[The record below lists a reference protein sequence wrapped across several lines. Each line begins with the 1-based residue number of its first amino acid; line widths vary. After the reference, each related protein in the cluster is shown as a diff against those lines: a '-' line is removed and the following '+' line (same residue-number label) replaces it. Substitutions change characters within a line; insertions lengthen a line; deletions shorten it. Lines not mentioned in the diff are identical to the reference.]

1 MIGAS
6 RREVLKADIQ
16 GMLNQWRVQ
25 ESVCSGR
32 LVTIV
37 ALRLDLSFPL
47 TSYPLSSSPV
57 LGAVGT
63 QGSSGNSR
71 LHPEQIARGLAEE
84 KDPEQ
89 S

>member
-16 GMLNQWRVQ
+16 GMLKQWRVQ

-37 ALRLDLSFPL
+37 ALWLDLSFPL